1 MRFLKIRF
9 CNLSSIFLIDLSI
22 EYIFTTYKVISRIF
36 LILTISM
43 LAIRNIQAQL
53 L

>member
-1 MRFLKIRF
+1 MRFLKICF
-9 CNLSSIFLIDLSI
+9 CNLSSFLIIDLSI